1 MTETKLHAETQ
12 KTPISLILRRVF
24 SYFVLILLTFMCLFW
39 FYLLFV
45 NSTRS
50 HASISLGF
58 SALPGGKLL
67 TNLKNALS
75 TEDIPIM
82 RGMLNSLIVA
92 GGSAF
97 LSVYFSALTA
107 YAVHVYSFRLKKFA
121 YYFILFIMMIPTQIS
136 ALGFLRMITDM
147 HLLNNL
153 IPLIVPT
160 IAAPMTFFFLI
171 QYMEGGLPLEV
182 VEAAR
187 IDGSGEFATFNRI
200 VLPIMKPAC
209 AVQAIFTFVANWNNY
224 FIPNLLLS
232 NKNVKTLPVMI
243 YMLRSADFLKFDM
256 AKVYMTIALAILPV
270 IIVYLFL
277 SKYIVRGVALGSV
290 KG

>member
-1 MTETKLHAETQ
+1 MAETKLRVNAE
-12 KTPISLILRRVF
+12 KPSVGLVLRRIF
-24 SYFVLILLTFMCLFW
+24 SYFVLILLTVMCLFW

-50 HASISLGF
+50 HAAISLGF
-58 SALPGGKLL
+58 SVLPGNRLL
-67 TNLKNALS
+67 TNLKNALA
-75 TEDIPIM
+75 TEDIPIL

-121 YYFILFIMMIPTQIS
+121 YYFILMIMMIPTQVS
-136 ALGFLRMITDM
+136 ALGFLRMITKM
-147 HLLNNL
+147 HLMNSL

-232 NKNVKTLPVMI
+232 NKEVKTLPVMI

-256 AKVYMTIALAILPV
+256 AKVYMTITIAILPV
-270 IIVYLFL
+270 IIVYLLL

>member
-1 MTETKLHAETQ
+1 MPETAVKLNHQ
-12 KTPISLILRRVF
+12 KTPVGLILRRILA
-24 SYFVLILLTFMCLFW
+24 YFVLIVLTCMCLFW

-50 HASISLGF
+50 HASICLGF
-58 SALPGGKLL
+58 SAIPSGQLL
-67 TNLKNALS
+67 TNLQNALN
-75 TEDIPIM
+75 TEDIPVL

-97 LSVYFSALTA
+97 FSVYFSSLTA
-107 YAVHVYSFRLKKFA
+107 YAIHVYTFRLKKAA
-121 YYFILFIMMIPTQIS
+121 YYFILMIMMIPTQVS
-136 ALGFLRMITDM
+136 ALGFLRLITNM

-171 QYMEGGLPLEV
+171 QYMEASLPVEV

-232 NKNVKTLPVMI
+232 SKEVKTLPVMI

-256 AKVYMTIALAILPV
+256 AKVYMTITLAILPV
-270 IIVYLFL
+270 IIVYLLL
-277 SKYIVRGVALGSV
+277 SRYIVRGVALGSV